1 MSSTDHEQER
11 PNTPT
16 ITETSHTVVTENNPA
31 YGITLESRG
40 TRPLVPQPYE
50 DIDLQE
56 GAKEYTSLR
65 VTDHDGAIYQTL
77 VPSKTPS
84 TTSSTKV
91 VPTSKLALFVTL
103 VTTVIVVSLVV
114 IMGVIIA
121 VLHTT
126 ASNESYLQEI
136 KTLQKEVQTLREIA
150 NRTGQENETT
160 LNNFYEEIL
169 SKIDQLTTT
178 TDTQLDSHL
187 NKVLNLQSAMESL
200 ANQVNNLTIHVNSSY
215 QVQETSVAHLATAVG
230 TITNQVNSFQSSMD
244 TLNTRINSPVNI
256 YQNCIKDT
264 ASCEGSPLAKTS
276 YRKACITPTLPI
288 NTTVSG
294 L

>member
-1 MSSTDHEQER
+1 MSNTDHEQER

-16 ITETSHTVVTENNPA
+16 ITKTSHTVVTENNPA

-56 GAKEYTSLR
+56 GVKEYTSLR

-91 VPTSKLALFVTL
+91 VSTNKLALFVTL
-103 VTTVIVVSLVV
+103 VTTVIVVSLIV

-126 ASNESYLQEI
+126 ASNESYLQDI

-150 NRTGQENETT
+150 NRTSQENV
-160 LNNFYEEIL
+160 NNFYEEIL
-169 SKIDQLTTT
+169 SKIDQLNTT
-178 TDTQLDSHL
+178 TDTQLDRHL
-187 NKVLNLQSAMESL
+187 NKVLKLQTTMESL
-200 ANQVNNLTIHVNSSY
+200 ANQVNNLTVHVNSSH
-215 QVQETSVAHLATAVG
+215 QVQETRVAYLETAVG
-230 TITNQVNSFQSSMD
+230 TITNQVNSLQSSVD
-244 TLNTRINSPVNI
+244 TVTTRINSSVNI

-264 ASCEGSPLAKTS
+264 TSCEGSPLAQTS
-276 YRKACITPTLPI
+276 YRRACITPTLPI

-294 L
+294 F